1 MLKLERIPR
10 DYPYYTKSLTEEW
23 PAIETVFESR
33 KANGI
38 EVAFCKLHIQ
48 KKVYG
53 YVNIELGQ
61 EITQGEK
68 VHT

>member
-1 MLKLERIPR
+1 MK
-10 DYPYYTKSLTEEW
+10 EE
-23 PAIETVFESR
+23 
-33 KANGI
+33 KQDGI
-38 EVAFCKLHIQ
+38 EIAFCKLHIE

-68 VHT
+68 VHIRFSIRI